1 MAPKRSG
8 QKQSKWWGGLRQGG
22 CGGSGIAC
30 GLGLWLYPDYP
41 DCLLAPSLAH
51 HPLARSHTHTG
62 CAQAMLGDFVIR
74 RKTLEDEYTAAQA
87 ELAAH
92 QVKAQAA
99 EEDLV
104 KFKKQVCSSP
114 PRSMSVPPPHTPN
127 STRGG
132 VLSHAAAAIVC
143 GSVCAHVCG
152 VGADRGNGGWGGG
165 RMRT

>member
-1 MAPKRSG
+1 M
-8 QKQSKWWGGLRQGG
+8 
-22 CGGSGIAC
+22 
-30 GLGLWLYPDYP
+30 
-41 DCLLAPSLAH
+41 
-51 HPLARSHTHTG
+51 HTG

-114 PRSMSVPPPHTPN
+114 TLTPN
-127 STRGG
+127 STRDKRKKAGWADVWIWMRCALARSSHRLRQCVRVCVWSGG
-132 VLSHAAAAIVC
+132 
-143 GSVCAHVCG
+143 
-152 VGADRGNGGWGGG
+152 
-165 RMRT
+165 